1 MVSLK
6 FENFNFREINLTPYK
21 KILDH
26 LLLQKKV
33 NFEYAAE
40 PIYWAII

>member
-6 FENFNFREINLTPYK
+6 FENLNFSEINLTAYN

-26 LLLQKKV
+26 LLFQKKV
-33 NFEYAAE
+33 NFEYDTE
-40 PIYWAII
+40 PMY